1 MMSLSRRRLWI
12 YTIYMKAHSDLITV
26 GCQVEV
32 DLMDRA
38 GKKERLRFV
47 IVPDEA
53 ADFTQGYLG
62 ENTPLAKVLLGE
74 HPGNI
79 IPYLKDDVLSIEVLA
94 VTKSTH
100 KPPKDGAE
108 KRQAMMKKTMREVED
123 TNAMVF
129 ASSFSGKWGDYDP
142 DSIPKEEKP
151 EEKS

>member
-1 MMSLSRRRLWI
+1 
-12 YTIYMKAHSDLITV
+12 
-26 GCQVEV
+26 
-32 DLMDRA
+32 MDRT

-79 IPYLKDDVLSIEVLA
+79 IPYLKDDIFSIEVLA

-100 KPPKDGAE
+100 KPPKDVAE